1 MKAALS
7 RLAVALGAVLM
18 ALLAIP
24 TTLGFALLCLVR
36 TTVDRLTKCLDLWQ
50 KDARQAFLL
59 AGQNHTVF

>member
-1 MKAALS
+1 MKAVLS

-36 TTVDRLTKCLDLWQ
+36 TAVDRLTNCL
-50 KDARQAFLL
+50 
-59 AGQNHTVF
+59 GS